1 MSDDKN
7 LPPFIYQYQKTLG
20 DLERK
25 AQVTAWK
32 FMDDTLSITVSNATI
47 QNGGETV
54 LRCDNAESCLPQA
67 DAIRLRDY
75 LNKAYPI
82 NEETNHGHN

>member
-7 LPPFIYQYQKTLG
+7 LSPFIYQYQKTLG
-20 DLERK
+20 ELERK
-25 AQVTAWK
+25 AQMSAWK
-32 FMDDTLSITVSNATI
+32 WMDNDLSVTLSNATI
-47 QNGGETV
+47 QNGGETA
-54 LRCDNAESCLPQA
+54 LRCDNAELCLPQA

-82 NEETNHGHN
+82 DEVTDD